1 MKMSIITILLPI
13 FFVFGVG
20 YLAQRFLKLETRVLS
35 NLALYV
41 LVPLLVFRTFYEQKI
56 DSSYGYLSIYMLG
69 LCFALI
75 GLVSILSK
83 IYGYTES
90 ERCGLVL
97 SSAFMNN
104 GNYGTPLVL
113 FLFGTLGME
122 TAIVLMVLQ
131 QLLMSTLGVYYAAKG
146 SPDHDGIKAALR
158 AVRKMPMVYGAIVG
172 LLFQWLQ
179 IPLGTIRD
187 GVDLIADA
195 AIPVIMVTLGMQLA
209 NIRLRAIDWQKLS
222 TALSLKLM
230 IAPLIAAGIV
240 VFMPVDPLT
249 KQIMIIM
256 AATPT
261 AANTTMY
268 AIQFHTEPQ
277 NVSSATL
284 VSTVSSL
291 ATMPVVIY
299 LATTFV

>member
-1 MKMSIITILLPI
+1 
-13 FFVFGVG
+13 
-20 YLAQRFLKLETRVLS
+20 
-35 NLALYV
+35 
-41 LVPLLVFRTFYEQKI
+41 
-56 DSSYGYLSIYMLG
+56 MLG

-75 GLVSILSK
+75 VIVSILSRL
-83 IYGYTES
+83 YQFTES

-104 GNYGTPLVL
+104 GNYGTPLIF
-113 FLFGTLGME
+113 FLFGTVGME

-131 QLLMSTLGVYYAAKG
+131 QLLMSTLGVYYAVKG
-146 SPDHDGIKAALR
+146 SPDHDGFKAALR
-158 AVRKMPMVYGAIVG
+158 AVRRMPMVYGAIIG
-172 LLFQWLQ
+172 LLFQWLH
-179 IPLGTIRD
+179 IHSGTIAG

-195 AIPVIMVTLGMQLA
+195 AIPVIMVTLGMQLR
-209 NIRLRAIDWQKLS
+209 NITVKSIDWKKLS

-230 IAPLIAAGIV
+230 IAPIIAAGIV
-240 VFMPVDPLT
+240 LVMPVDTMT

-284 VSTVSSL
+284 VSTLSSL
-291 ATMPVVIY
+291 VTMPVVIY
-299 LATTFV
+299 LATHLCRFVTLPTHMLVTLILFTKKTIQCTMVNEITVEKVYPSLCLNLDHP